1 MEIRNTKY
9 YICGMENEK
18 RLSRS
23 YKATN
28 TDYKAAMKRAK
39 KEKKKLAVIVE
50 EVIAAYGDGAFTLL
64 FTKTGSQNLEK
75 GKRKSLWDIVSLGV
89 D

>member
-1 MEIRNTKY
+1 
-9 YICGMENEK
+9 MENEK

-23 YKATN
+23 YKATD

-50 EVIAAYGDGAFTLL
+50 EVIAAYGDGAFTVH
-64 FTKTGSQNLEK
+64 FTKTESENLEK
-75 GKRKSLWDIVSLGV
+75 GKKKSLRDIVLLGV